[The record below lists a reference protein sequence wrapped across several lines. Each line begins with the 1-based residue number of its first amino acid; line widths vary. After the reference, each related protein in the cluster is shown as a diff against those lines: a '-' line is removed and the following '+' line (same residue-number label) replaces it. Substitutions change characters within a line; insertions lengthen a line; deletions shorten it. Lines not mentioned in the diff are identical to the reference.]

1 MDFDDLLTQTS
12 DRTPPRPNIEISEDD
27 NIMFDTDLSD
37 SIDLD
42 YVVDL
47 LQINGQIYAD
57 KVD

>member
-12 DRTPPRPNIEISEDD
+12 DRTQEISEDD